1 MSTIGL
7 DSWAVDLADVGAV
20 YPLQGWEFPMVIIG
34 VVFWLGWHVIQMKR
48 EKEHLAKAE
57 AMGVD
62 EGVHKAL
69 DRY

>member
-7 DSWAVDLADVGAV
+7 DSWAVDLAEVGAV
-20 YPLQGWEFPMVIIG
+20 YPLQGWEFPMVIVC

-48 EKEHLAKAE
+48 EKEHFAAAE
-57 AMGVD
+57 KVETDG
-62 EGVHKAL
+62 KSL